1 MPQDDPHSNTSEPA
15 TRTPD
20 EDLSSKVRQ
29 PLQRVSRITRVAPVV
44 ALTATVALL
53 ICLIGHFST
62 LIVNFDRTKS
72 VIEASKD
79 VLEMLAVAAGGVWA
93 YFKFVKGRTFKESL
107 SPAVSGKFVSIDGVN
122 YLIAATQIKNVG
134 LSKIEFNREGS
145 ALILFE
151 YSPSFQDE
159 IHTVAENRLTSF
171 EIFGDKDRYIEP
183 NEIIVG
189 QRFIALPNSLK
200 LAYRLEVE
208 VVSKAG
214 FTWQASHIVDKSL
227 LSDNGTRDLIGL

>member
-1 MPQDDPHSNTSEPA
+1 
-15 TRTPD
+15 
-20 EDLSSKVRQ
+20 
-29 PLQRVSRITRVAPVV
+29 VV